1 MTRSPVLLYA
11 ANLHVGG
18 GVQVAT
24 SIISELFMSEP
35 EQRADLS
42 LWVSTE
48 VHRNLVDL
56 GFDGSTLCDY
66 RIVDHQGLGAFIS
79 GERHDV
85 RRYAAVLV
93 VFGPF
98 YIRAPGV
105 RKLVG
110 FAQSWII
117 YPQTDAY
124 ALLAWPRRW
133 LTRFKFWL
141 QGWAFRNADQLI
153 VELDHVRDRLISDGI
168 AGKRPVAVI
177 HNCVGSVFLSEGART
192 VAPLVPRGKGLTL
205 GFLGRNYVH
214 KNTTIL
220 AQIRRVLRVRFGL
233 SAHVLVTF
241 TDAEWEQCDDS
252 FRDEVENVGVVP
264 VAQCPAY
271 YRSLDAVIFPS
282 LLECFSATPLETL
295 AMEVP
300 LFASDRPFVRD
311 VCGDFAIYF
320 DPHDAEDAAE
330 CIWRYFQEPQ
340 DAERLRQAR
349 QHVLN
354 FSSPEVRAAR
364 HLKLLR
370 GEPTLSVDSGDRIEI

>member
-1 MTRSPVLLYA
+1 MPALIYA

-24 SIISELFMSEP
+24 SIISELFSLGS
-35 EQRADLS
+35 EQREGLS
-42 LWVSTE
+42 FWVSSE
-48 VHRNLVDL
+48 VHRNLVGL

-66 RIVDHQGLGAFIS
+66 RVIDHQGLGACVSI
-79 GERHDV
+79 ERHDV
-85 RRYAAVLV
+85 LRYTAILV
-93 VFGPF
+93 IFGPF

-105 RKLVG
+105 KRLVG
-110 FAQSWII
+110 FAQPWII
-117 YPQTDAY
+117 YPKTDAY

-133 LTRFKFWL
+133 ITRFKYWL
-141 QGWAFRNADQLI
+141 QGLAFKNSDGLI
-153 VELDHVRDRLISDGI
+153 VELDHVRDRLMSVGV
-168 AGKRPVAVI
+168 AGQRPVAVI
-177 HNCVGSVFLSEGART
+177 PNCVSSVFLSEGALR
-192 VAPLVPRGKGLTL
+192 VAPLVPRRKILTL

-214 KNTTIL
+214 KNTMLL

-233 SAHVLVTF
+233 SVRVLVTF
-241 TDAEWEQCDDS
+241 TDEEWVHCDAS

-271 YRSLDAVIFPS
+271 YRSLDAVVFPS
-282 LLECFSATPLETL
+282 LLECFSATPMEAL

-320 DPHDAEDAAE
+320 EPHNAEEAAE
-330 CIWRYFQEPQ
+330 KVWQYFQGRLDVEK
-340 DAERLRQAR
+340 LRQAR

-354 FSSPEVRAAR
+354 FSSPATRAAR
-364 HLKLLR
+364 HLELLR
-370 GEPTLSVDSGDRIEI
+370 DAQLPIANSGDLIEF